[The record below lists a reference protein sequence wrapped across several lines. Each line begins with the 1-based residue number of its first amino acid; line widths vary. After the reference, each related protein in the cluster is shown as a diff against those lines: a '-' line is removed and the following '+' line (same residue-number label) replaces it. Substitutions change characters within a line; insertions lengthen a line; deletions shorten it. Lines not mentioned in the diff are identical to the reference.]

1 MADTLTDADY
11 QWLYKQGR
19 SENPADRAEVTA
31 LVKKMTPEENQ
42 AYNTYQKAQTA
53 PPSKKTSIL
62 GVPVT
67 MVGDQPRPDS
77 NMIGTDEGQGIA
89 PEDALMGA
97 QAGRMILRSVTGAG
111 GTAAKVGAGLKATMS
126 QAAPAIK
133 YELAKTT
140 LEKMGVPSPLA
151 SMAAMAFS
159 AWSPNGPS
167 APNVPDPVPAAGPK
181 PMPPVPAGI
190 GRPNTLSSK
199 DLTKVLTIENA
210 AKAGNVKP
218 DLAATLQAAP
228 TAEAAAPAV
237 RPTGPILDP
246 AAQSVRDQ
254 TGGAYQPPATAA
266 SGKIAPKIYN
276 ELAIWAKRAGM
287 TLKPEEEAAAA
298 QLVHGGATTAPGAVT
313 AIKALR
319 ESQANPAQA
328 LLDRGIGVSEDQMNA
343 DMASRA
349 VRGQKSLMP
358 KYGKQTP

>member
-1 MADTLTDADY
+1 MAEALTDADY

-53 PPSKKTSIL
+53 PPSRTMSVL
-62 GVPVT
+62 GVPVKI
-67 MVGDQPRPDS
+67 VGDQPRPDS
-77 NMIGTDEGQGIA
+77 NIVGTDEGQGIA
-89 PEDALMGA
+89 PEDMLMGTQIVRGLA
-97 QAGRMILRSVTGAG
+97 RAVSGAG
-111 GTAAKVGAGLKATMS
+111 GTLAKTGAGLKAVMS

-151 SMAAMAFS
+151 ATAAMAFS

-167 APNVPDPVPAAGPK
+167 APNVPEPVPAAGPK

-210 AKAGNVKP
+210 AQAGNVKP

-228 TAEAAAPAV
+228 AAEAAAPV
-237 RPTGPILDP
+237 
-246 AAQSVRDQ
+246 
-254 TGGAYQPPATAA
+254 A
-266 SGKIAPKIYN
+266 SGKIAPKIFN
-276 ELAIWAKRAGM
+276 ELAIWAKRAGL
-287 TLKPEEEAAAA
+287 TLEPEEEAAAA